1 MPWLMVW
8 RMATERDSRPAA
20 TVALGDAME
29 KVGRAAAGGVGEVG
43 YAATL
48 FFESV
53 YWLVLGRRWRQ
64 PVRMPSVIAE
74 MMEIGVRALPIVTVL
89 SVTIGIMLAIQG
101 IHTLRLFGAE
111 SRVTLGIALA
121 ITREFAP
128 LITGILVAGRSGSAL
143 AARLGTMSINQE
155 IDALRV
161 MGINPVRFLVAPSL
175 VAMMVM
181 VPLLTFWADFVGLLG
196 AGLYV
201 GLDLGM
207 SLGAYADEVLN
218 VMSVGD
224 LTHGLSKSVI
234 FAALITLVAA
244 VNGASVSG
252 GAEGVGRATTR
263 AVVQA
268 IAGILITDML
278 FVFIVTR

>member
-1 MPWLMVW
+1 
-8 RMATERDSRPAA
+8 MATERDSVPAP
-20 TVALGDAME
+20 VLALLEVVEGA
-29 KVGRAAAGGVGEVG
+29 GRAAVSGIKEFG
-43 YAATL
+43 YAAAL

-53 YWLVLGRRWRQ
+53 YWLFLGRRWRQ
-64 PVRMPSVIAE
+64 PVRMNSVVSE
-74 MMEIGVRALPIVTVL
+74 MMQIGILALPIVTVL
-89 SVTIGIMLAIQG
+89 SMTIGIMLAIQG

-111 SRVTLGIALA
+111 SRVTLGIALS

-143 AARLGTMSINQE
+143 AARLGTMNINQE

-181 VPLLTFWADFVGLLG
+181 VPLLTFWADLVGLFG
-196 AGLYV
+196 AGIYV
-201 GLDLGM
+201 SIDLGM
-207 SLGAYADEVLN
+207 SLGAYADEVLTA
-218 VMSVGD
+218 VSVDD
-224 LTHGLSKSVI
+224 LTHGLGKSFI
-234 FAALITLVAA
+234 FAALITLVAV
-244 VNGASVSG
+244 VNGASVTG

-263 AVVQA
+263 SVVQA
-268 IAGILITDML
+268 IAAILITDML

>member
-1 MPWLMVW
+1 LADGV
-8 RMATERDSRPAA
+8 EG
-20 TVALGDAME
+20 L
-29 KVGRAAAGGVGEVG
+29 GRATIGGVKEFG
-43 YAATL
+43 YGAAL
-48 FFESV
+48 FFESL

-64 PVRMPSVIAE
+64 PVRMSSVVSE
-74 MMEIGVRALPIVTVL
+74 MMQIGILALPIVTIL
-89 SVTIGIMLAIQG
+89 SMTIGIMLAIQG

-111 SRVTLGIALA
+111 SRVTVGIALS

-143 AARLGTMSINQE
+143 AARLGTMNINQE

-175 VAMMVM
+175 IAMVAM

-196 AGLYV
+196 AGIYV
-201 GLDLGM
+201 GIDLGI

-218 VMSVGD
+218 VTSVGD
-224 LTHGLSKSVI
+224 LTHGLGKSLI
-234 FAALITLVAA
+234 FAALITLVAV

-263 AVVQA
+263 SVVQA
-268 IAGILITDML
+268 IAAILITDML

>member
-1 MPWLMVW
+1 
-8 RMATERDSRPAA
+8 MAAEQDRRAAPGVALLDSIESFGRA
-20 TVALGDAME
+20 TVDAVKE
-29 KVGRAAAGGVGEVG
+29 FG
-43 YAATL
+43 YAAAL
-48 FFESV
+48 FFESL
-53 YWLVLGRRWRQ
+53 YWLALGRRWRQ
-64 PVRMPSVIAE
+64 PVRMSSVVSE
-74 MMEIGVRALPIVTVL
+74 MMQIGIRALPIVTVL
-89 SVTIGIMLAIQG
+89 SMTIGIMLAIQG

-111 SRVTLGIALA
+111 SRVTLGIALS

-143 AARLGTMSINQE
+143 AARLGTMNINQE

-201 GLDLGM
+201 GIDLGM
-207 SLGAYADEVLN
+207 SLGAYFDEVFNLTT
-218 VMSVGD
+218 VDD

-234 FAALITLVAA
+234 FAALITLVAV
-244 VNGASVSG
+244 VNGGNVTG

-263 AVVQA
+263 SVVQA
-268 IAGILITDML
+268 IAAILITDML

>member
-1 MPWLMVW
+1 MAADQGSRRLLMV
-8 RMATERDSRPAA
+8 
-20 TVALGDAME
+20 AL
-29 KVGRAAAGGVGEVG
+29 AGGVESLGRATVGAVKEFG
-43 YAATL
+43 YAAAL
-48 FFESV
+48 FFESL
-53 YWLVLGRRWRQ
+53 YWLAMGRRWRQ
-64 PVRMPSVIAE
+64 PVRMSSVVSE
-74 MMEIGVRALPIVTVL
+74 MMQIGVLAVPIVTIL
-89 SVTIGIMLAIQG
+89 SMTIGIMLAIQG

-111 SRVTLGIALA
+111 SRVTVGIALS

-143 AARLGTMSINQE
+143 AARLGTMNINQE

-201 GLDLGM
+201 GIDLGI
-207 SLGAYADEVLN
+207 SLGAYTDEVFN
-218 VMSVGD
+218 VTSVGD
-224 LTHGLSKSVI
+224 LTHGLGKSLI

-263 AVVQA
+263 SVVQA

>member
-1 MPWLMVW
+1 
-8 RMATERDSRPAA
+8 MAAEQDRRAAPGVALLDSIESFGRA
-20 TVALGDAME
+20 TVDAVKE
-29 KVGRAAAGGVGEVG
+29 FG
-43 YAATL
+43 YAAAL
-48 FFESV
+48 FFESL
-53 YWLVLGRRWRQ
+53 YWLALGRRWRQ
-64 PVRMPSVIAE
+64 TVRMSSIVSE
-74 MMEIGVRALPIVTVL
+74 MMQIGIRALPIVTVL
-89 SVTIGIMLAIQG
+89 SMTIGIMLAIQG

-111 SRVTLGIALA
+111 SRVTLGIALS

-143 AARLGTMSINQE
+143 AARLGTMNINQE

-201 GLDLGM
+201 GIDLGM
-207 SLGAYADEVLN
+207 SLGAYFDEVFNLTT
-218 VMSVGD
+218 VDD

-234 FAALITLVAA
+234 FAALITLVAV
-244 VNGASVSG
+244 VNGGNVTG

-263 AVVQA
+263 SVVQA
-268 IAGILITDML
+268 IAAILITDML

>member
-1 MPWLMVW
+1 
-8 RMATERDSRPAA
+8 MATEQDRQAAPAVALVDALEKIGRA
-20 TVALGDAME
+20 TVD
-29 KVGRAAAGGVGEVG
+29 GVKEFG

-48 FFESV
+48 FVESV

-64 PVRMPSVIAE
+64 TVRMSTVVAE
-74 MMEIGVRALPIVTVL
+74 MMQIGIRALPIVTVL
-89 SVTIGIMLAIQG
+89 SATIGIMLAIQG

-111 SRVTLGIALA
+111 SRVTLGIAFS
-121 ITREFAP
+121 IIREFAP

-143 AARLGTMSINQE
+143 AARLGTMNINQE

-181 VPLLTFWADFVGLLG
+181 VPLLTFWADLVGLLG
-196 AGLYV
+196 AGVYV
-201 GLDLGM
+201 SIDLGM
-207 SLGAYADEVLN
+207 SLGAYFDEVLDLT
-218 VMSVGD
+218 SVGD
-224 LTHGLSKSVI
+224 LTHGLGKSII
-234 FAALITLVAA
+234 FAGLITLVAV
-244 VNGASVSG
+244 VNGASVTG

-263 AVVQA
+263 SVVQA

>member
-1 MPWLMVW
+1 
-8 RMATERDSRPAA
+8 MAADQGSRGLL
-20 TVALGDAME
+20 TVAL
-29 KVGRAAAGGVGEVG
+29 AGGVESLGRATVGGVKEFG
-43 YAATL
+43 YAAAL
-48 FFESV
+48 FFESL
-53 YWLVLGRRWRQ
+53 YWLAMGRRWRQ
-64 PVRMPSVIAE
+64 PVRMSSIVSE
-74 MMEIGVRALPIVTVL
+74 MMQIGILAVPIVTIL
-89 SVTIGIMLAIQG
+89 SMTIGIMLAIQG

-111 SRVTLGIALA
+111 SRVTVGIALS

-143 AARLGTMSINQE
+143 AARLGTMNINQE

-201 GLDLGM
+201 GVDLGI
-207 SLGAYADEVLN
+207 SLGAYADEVFT
-218 VMSVGD
+218 VTSVGD
-224 LTHGLSKSVI
+224 LTHGLGKSLI
-234 FAALITLVAA
+234 FAALITLVAV

-263 AVVQA
+263 SVVQA
-268 IAGILITDML
+268 IAAILITDML

>member
-1 MPWLMVW
+1 
-8 RMATERDSRPAA
+8 MAADQGSRRLLTAA
-20 TVALGDAME
+20 V
-29 KVGRAAAGGVGEVG
+29 AGGVENLGRATVGGVKEFG
-43 YAATL
+43 YAAAL
-48 FFESV
+48 LFESL
-53 YWLVLGRRWRQ
+53 YWLAMGRRWRQ
-64 PVRMPSVIAE
+64 PVRMSSIVSE
-74 MMEIGVRALPIVTVL
+74 MIQVGILAVPIVTIL
-89 SVTIGIMLAIQG
+89 SMTIGIMLAIQG

-111 SRVTLGIALA
+111 SRVTVGIALS

-143 AARLGTMSINQE
+143 AARLGTMNINQE

-201 GLDLGM
+201 GVDLGI
-207 SLGAYADEVLN
+207 SLGAYADEVFT
-218 VMSVGD
+218 VTSVGD
-224 LTHGLSKSVI
+224 LTHGLGKSLI
-234 FAALITLVAA
+234 FAALITLVAV

-263 AVVQA
+263 SVVQA
-268 IAGILITDML
+268 IAAILITDML

>member
-1 MPWLMVW
+1 
-8 RMATERDSRPAA
+8 MATERDSVPAPVLALLGVVEGAGRA
-20 TVALGDAME
+20 TVSGIKE
-29 KVGRAAAGGVGEVG
+29 FG
-43 YAATL
+43 YAAAL

-53 YWLVLGRRWRQ
+53 YWLILGRRWRQ
-64 PVRMPSVIAE
+64 PVRMNSVVSE
-74 MMEIGVRALPIVTVL
+74 MMQIGILALPIVTVL
-89 SVTIGIMLAIQG
+89 SMTIGIMLSIQG

-111 SRVTLGIALA
+111 SRVTLGIALS

-143 AARLGTMSINQE
+143 AARLGTMNINQE

-181 VPLLTFWADFVGLLG
+181 VPLLTFWADLVGLFG
-196 AGLYV
+196 AGIYV
-201 GLDLGM
+201 SVDLGM
-207 SLGAYADEVLN
+207 SLGAYADEVLTA
-218 VMSVGD
+218 VSVD
-224 LTHGLSKSVI
+224 DFTHGLGKSFI
-234 FAALITLVAA
+234 FAALITLVAV
-244 VNGASVSG
+244 VNGASVTG

-263 AVVQA
+263 SVVQA
-268 IAGILITDML
+268 IAAILITDML

>member
-1 MPWLMVW
+1 
-8 RMATERDSRPAA
+8 MATDQDSRASPG
-20 TVALGDAME
+20 VALADGME
-29 KVGRAAAGGVGEVG
+29 SFGRATIDGVKEFGFGAA
-43 YAATL
+43 L

-64 PVRMPSVIAE
+64 PVRMSSVVSE
-74 MMEIGVRALPIVTVL
+74 MMQIGIRAVPIVTVL
-89 SVTIGIMLAIQG
+89 SMTIGIMLAIQG

-111 SRVTLGIALA
+111 SRVTVGIALS

-143 AARLGTMSINQE
+143 AARLGTMNINQE

-181 VPLLTFWADFVGLLG
+181 VPLLTFWADVVGLLG

-201 GLDLGM
+201 GIDLGM
-207 SLGAYADEVLN
+207 SLGAYTDEVFN
-218 VMSVGD
+218 VTAVGD
-224 LTHGLSKSVI
+224 LTHGLGKSFI
-234 FAALITLVAA
+234 FAALITLVAV

-263 AVVQA
+263 SVVQA
-268 IAGILITDML
+268 IAAILITDML

>member
-1 MPWLMVW
+1 MRWP
-8 RMATERDSRPAA
+8 MATEGDGRPALGA
-20 TVALGDAME
+20 ALVDGVE
-29 KVGRAAAGGVGEVG
+29 ILGRATIDGVKEFG
-43 YAATL
+43 YAAAI

-53 YWLVLGRRWRQ
+53 YWLAIGRRWRQ
-64 PVRMPSVIAE
+64 PVRMSSVVSE
-74 MMEIGVRALPIVTVL
+74 MMQIGILALPIVTIL
-89 SVTIGIMLAIQG
+89 SMTIGIMLAIQG

-111 SRVTLGIALA
+111 SRVTVGIALS

-143 AARLGTMSINQE
+143 AARLGTMNINQE

-175 VAMMVM
+175 IAMVVM
-181 VPLLTFWADFVGLLG
+181 VPLLTFWGDLVGLLG

-201 GLDLGM
+201 GIDLGI
-207 SLGAYADEVLN
+207 SLGAYVDEVLT
-218 VMSVGD
+218 VTSVGD
-224 LTHGLSKSVI
+224 LTHGLGKSII
-234 FAALITLVAA
+234 FAALITLVAV
-244 VNGASVSG
+244 VNGASVTG

-263 AVVQA
+263 SVVQA
-268 IAGILITDML
+268 IAAILITDML

>member
-1 MPWLMVW
+1 
-8 RMATERDSRPAA
+8 MATEQSSRPALAVALLGAVETAGRA
-20 TVALGDAME
+20 TVN
-29 KVGRAAAGGVGEVG
+29 GVKEFG
-43 YAATL
+43 YAAAL
-48 FFESV
+48 LFESV
-53 YWLVLGRRWRQ
+53 YWLVVGKRWRQ
-64 PVRMPSVIAE
+64 QVRLASVASE
-74 MMEIGVRALPIVTVL
+74 MMQIGILALPIVTVL
-89 SVTIGIMLAIQG
+89 SATIGIMLAIQG

-111 SRVTLGIALA
+111 SRVTLGIALS

-128 LITGILVAGRSGSAL
+128 MITGILVAGRSGSAL
-143 AARLGTMSINQE
+143 AARLGTMNINQE

-181 VPLLTFWADFVGLLG
+181 VPLLTFWADLVGLLG
-196 AGLYV
+196 AGIYV
-201 GLDLGM
+201 GIDLGM
-207 SLGAYADEVLN
+207 SLGAYADEVLT
-218 VMSVGD
+218 VTSVED
-224 LTHGLSKSVI
+224 FTHGLGKSVI
-234 FAALITLVAA
+234 FAALITMVAV

-263 AVVQA
+263 SVVQA

>member
-1 MPWLMVW
+1 MVW
-8 RMATERDSRPAA
+8 PMVQVMATEPDSGPAA
-20 TVALGDAME
+20 AVALADAME
-29 KVGRAAAGGVGEVG
+29 RLGRTAADGVKEFG
-43 YAATL
+43 YAAAL

-64 PVRMPSVIAE
+64 RVTMPSVVAE
-74 MMEIGVRALPIVTVL
+74 MMEIGIRALPIVTVL
-89 SVTIGIMLAIQG
+89 SATIGIMLAIQG

-111 SRVTLGIALA
+111 SRVTLGIALS

-143 AARLGTMSINQE
+143 AARLGTMNINQE

-175 VAMMVM
+175 VAMMIM
-181 VPLLTFWADFVGLLG
+181 LPLLTFWSDFVGLLG

-207 SLGAYADEVLN
+207 SLGAYADEVLDA
-218 VMSVGD
+218 MSVGD
-224 LTHGLSKSVI
+224 LTHGLGKSVI

>member
-1 MPWLMVW
+1 MPSA
-8 RMATERDSRPAA
+8 MAAEQDSRAA
-20 TVALGDAME
+20 PGVALLDTIE
-29 KVGRAAAGGVGEVG
+29 KLGRATIGGIKEFG
-43 YAATL
+43 YAAAL
-48 FFESV
+48 FFESI

-64 PVRMPSVIAE
+64 PVRMSSVVSE
-74 MMEIGVRALPIVTVL
+74 MMQIGILALPIVTVL
-89 SVTIGIMLAIQG
+89 SMTIGIMLAIQG

-111 SRVTLGIALA
+111 SRVTVGIALS

-143 AARLGTMSINQE
+143 AARLGTMNINQE

-181 VPLLTFWADFVGLLG
+181 VPLLTFWADLVGLLG

-201 GLDLGM
+201 GIDLGM

-218 VMSVGD
+218 SISLDD
-224 LTHGLSKSVI
+224 LTHGLGKSVI
-234 FAALITLVAA
+234 FAGLITLVAV
-244 VNGASVSG
+244 VNGATVTG

-263 AVVQA
+263 SVVQA
-268 IAGILITDML
+268 IAAILITDML